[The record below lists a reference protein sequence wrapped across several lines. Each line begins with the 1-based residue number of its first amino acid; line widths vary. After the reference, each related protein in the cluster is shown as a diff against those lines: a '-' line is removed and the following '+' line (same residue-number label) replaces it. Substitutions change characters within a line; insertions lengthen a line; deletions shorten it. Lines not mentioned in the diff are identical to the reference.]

1 MIGSEDMSPTLRCFL
16 AFDLPE
22 EIRAVVKRVHGDLN
36 KSPLDV
42 RWVRPGNVHLTVV
55 FLGNVAVDD
64 LQPLGE
70 QVKAVCTKYGP
81 FEIGLNGVG
90 VFGGMKSP
98 RVLWL
103 GVEGDVERMGF
114 FQKAISKRIRP
125 FGIKE
130 EKRAFHPHLTLGRF
144 RRGAHGGQVL
154 RGLLERYSGLSSP
167 VCTLEELTLFR
178 SDLRSDGAKYTKIQ
192 SWPLEGKK

>member
-1 MIGSEDMSPTLRCFL
+1 MSPTLRCFL

-114 FQKAISKRIRP
+114 FQKIDISHVDSPIEAIKRWKLLAVSIEY
-125 FGIKE
+125 FG
-130 EKRAFHPHLTLGRF
+130 A
-144 RRGAHGGQVL
+144 
-154 RGLLERYSGLSSP
+154 
-167 VCTLEELTLFR
+167 
-178 SDLRSDGAKYTKIQ
+178 
-192 SWPLEGKK
+192 